1 MSVAGIMSSGLLSQT
16 WQSLHGKTQNFQS
29 ELQQLG
35 QDLQTG
41 NLSQAQTDYSA
52 LTQTVSGSKQSN
64 SALSQAFGSL
74 GSALQSG
81 NLSAAQQA
89 YATVQQD
96 VVQASQ
102 SHPMH
107 HHHWGSS
114 SQSATSSTDSTVSQL
129 LSSLG
134 VALQGGNISAAQ
146 AAYSTLQSDLQTLGW
161 NAATGSSSVAGSV
174 NITG

>member
-16 WQSLHGKTQNFQS
+16 WQSLHAKTQNFQS

-41 NLSQAQTDYSA
+41 NLSQAQSDFSA
-52 LTQTVSGSKQSN
+52 LSQTVSGSQQSN
-64 SALSQAFGSL
+64 SSLSQAFGSL
-74 GSALQSG
+74 GSALQTG
-81 NLSAAQQA
+81 NLSAAQKA

-102 SHPMH
+102 APHMH
-107 HHHWGSS
+107 HHHMGGSS
-114 SQSATSSTDSTVSQL
+114 ASASSSTDSTVSQL

-146 AAYSTLQSDLQTLGW
+146 AAYSTLQSDLVTLGW
-161 NAATGSSSVAGSV
+161 NSATAASSVAGAV
-174 NITG
+174 NLVG